1 MSSSLINISNPYS
14 TGGGGII
21 FENHVQTAFVVLM
34 LAGGYLPCLP
44 GKKITKL
51 KLQCKNAGFS
61 TDDIVAYT
69 VDNLTNAEH
78 KLFAQI
84 KHDISI
90 TNNDKQFQKV
100 INSAWADFNNPLIFN
115 KEKDVI
121 ALITGPLSKSDIYD
135 TRIILDWARHS
146 ENEKEYF
153 ENKIKLANFC
163 SNQKR
168 NKVEVFR
175 KALNK
180 ANKNIDISDEL
191 IFSFLRHFYIIGY
204 DLDIKAGVT
213 HSLLTTIINKF
224 QPNEQ
229 AISIWSRICEEVYS
243 YNQNAGTITI
253 KTLPADVTDYFKTEI
268 ASTIPREYSKPSLK
282 DETIIAELDRKLDK
296 PLFTASVL
304 GGWNENSQDD
314 IEIIEELTGGFKNW
328 INCIREIKNY
338 NDEIISLKNG
348 HWQVKDKIS
357 VLLKY
362 ASFFYD
368 SHLDSFKSIAI
379 KVLSEV
385 HPKFDLN
392 PEDRYAAALY
402 GKTSKYSS
410 ELRKGISET
419 IAFLG
424 VYGSKLKNCS
434 LHKPEDTVDLIIR
447 DLFND
452 ADWKLWASLNDL
464 LPIIA
469 EAAPNEF
476 LSSVENALKQYPSP
490 FDELFSQEGLGGVMG
505 TNYMTGLYWA
515 LETLAWSEE
524 YLARTILTLAEIA
537 THDPGGKWA
546 NRPSNSITTILLP
559 WMPHTTASFEKRIAS
574 LRGIRRNFPDIAWKI
589 VISLLP
595 NQHQISMGSH
605 KPSFRNFIPEDWKQE
620 VPASEYWK
628 QVQGYAAIAIDMAK
642 GNMQYVSALV
652 ENLDNIPQPSFS
664 VFLDYLSSDEILN
677 LPDEQKQPIWDKM
690 VVFIRKHRRFSDAKW
705 ALPSEMVNLLE
716 QTANKIYPSNPEYL
730 HRHLFSNRDYEFL
743 DKDIDW
749 HTQQEIILKQRIE
762 AIRQIYKINKT
773 VSVISFAEHVE
784 NPVKVGNAFAH
795 IADEENDRELLPD
808 FLESQEQFKKQF
820 ISGYV
825 SSRYQL
831 LGINWIDNQHTE
843 TWSIEQKCALLFNVP
858 FEIEIWQKADELL
871 GEQVGKYWKNINA
884 NPFSTQSSLL
894 PAIKNLLRYNRPLLA
909 LDCIY
914 AHYFSKKELFIEQA
928 IEALLKGTSTD
939 EPIGAMDAHHVI
951 EIIKMLQVDPQI
963 NEDKLFKIEWAY
975 LPLLDSYNNAEP
987 KLLYKKLSQDPDF
1000 FIEIIQLIYRSKNQT
1015 NEQEPDE
1022 TRKNIAS
1029 NAWKLLYEWN
1039 RPPGKLDVGTFSGE
1053 ALIKWYNEVKEKT
1066 IESGHYEIAM
1076 EHLGQV
1082 LFYTDPDP
1090 DGLWIHKSV
1099 ADLIDEKDN
1108 EYIRK
1113 GFVLKVYNV
1122 RGVYTVDPTGKP
1134 EREIAA
1140 SWRHKAAE
1148 IEKLG
1153 LIRFASELKA
1163 LANSYDREAERIIS
1177 GFGNKDENE
1186 NGEELKNDQ

>member
-1 MSSSLINISNPYS
+1 MSSSLKNIINPYS
-14 TGGGGII
+14 TGGGGFT
-21 FENHVQTAFVVLM
+21 FENYIQTAFVVLM

-69 VDNLTNAEH
+69 VDNSTNVEH
-78 KLFAQI
+78 KLLVQI

-90 TNNDKQFQKV
+90 TNSDKQFQEV
-100 INSAWADFNNPLIFN
+100 ITSAWTDFNNSSIFN

-121 ALITGPLSKSDIYD
+121 ALITGPLSKSDFYD

-146 ENEKEYF
+146 ENEKDYF
-153 ENKIKLANFC
+153 VKLANFC

-180 ANKNIDISDEL
+180 ANGNIDISDEL

-204 DLDIKAGVT
+204 DLDITGGVT
-213 HSLLTTIINKF
+213 HSLLTSIINKF
-224 QPNEQ
+224 QPNKQ
-229 AISIWSRICEEVYS
+229 AISIWSRISEEVYS
-243 YNQNAGTITI
+243 FNKNAGTITI
-253 KTLPADVTDYFKTEI
+253 ETLPADITDYFKTET
-268 ASTIPREYSKPSLK
+268 ASTIPKKYTKPSLK
-282 DETIIAELDRKLDK
+282 EEMIIAGMDRKLD
-296 PLFTASVL
+296 PHLFTAAVI
-304 GGWNENSQDD
+304 GGWNENSQGDN
-314 IEIIEELTGGFKNW
+314 EIIGEVTGGFKDW
-328 INCIREIKNY
+328 IDSIREIKNY

-348 HWQVKDKIS
+348 RWQVKDKIS

-368 SHLDSFKSIAI
+368 SRLDSIKTIAL
-379 KVLSEV
+379 KVLSEI
-385 HPKFDLN
+385 HPMFDLK
-392 PEDRYAAALY
+392 PEDRFAAAIY
-402 GKTSKYSS
+402 GKIPKYSS
-410 ELRKGISET
+410 ELRKGLSET
-419 IAFLG
+419 LAFLG
-424 VYGSKLKNCS
+424 IHGSKLKNCT
-434 LHKPEDTVDLIIR
+434 LHKPEDTVTLTIR
-447 DLFND
+447 ELFKD

-464 LPIIA
+464 LPILA

-476 LSSVENALKQYPSP
+476 LSSVENALKQYPCP
-490 FDELFSQEGLGGVMG
+490 FDELFSQEGLGGITG
-505 TNYMTGLYWA
+505 ANYMTGLYWA

-524 YLARTILTLAEIA
+524 YFSRTILTLAEIA
-537 THDPGGKWA
+537 THDPGGRWA

-559 WMPHTTASFEKRIAS
+559 WMPQTTATIEKRIAS
-574 LRGIRRNFPDIAWKI
+574 LRGIQRNFPDIAWKI

-605 KPSFRNFIPEDWKQE
+605 KPSFRNFIPEDWKPE
-620 VPASEYWK
+620 VPTSEYWE
-628 QVQGYAAIAIDMAK
+628 QVQGYASIAIDMAK

-652 ENLDNIPQPSFS
+652 ENLDNIPQPSFGA
-664 VFLDYLSSDEILN
+664 FLDYLSSDEIIN
-677 LPDEQKQPIWDKM
+677 LPDEQKQPIWETM
-690 VVFIRKHRRFSDAKW
+690 VVFIRKHRSFSDSKW
-705 ALPSEMVNLLE
+705 ALPSEMVDLLE
-716 QTANKIYPSNPEYL
+716 QTANKISPSNPEYL

-743 DKDIDW
+743 DRDIDW

-762 AIRQIYKINKT
+762 AIKQIYKINKT

-784 NPVKVGNAFAH
+784 NPEKVGNVFAY
-795 IADEENDRELLPD
+795 IADEENDRELLPA

-820 ISGYV
+820 ISGYI

-831 LGINWIDNQHTE
+831 LGINWIDNQRTE
-843 TWSIEQKCALLFNVP
+843 TWSIKQKCALLFNVP
-858 FEIEIWQKADELL
+858 FEIEIWQKVDELL
-871 GEQVGKYWKNINA
+871 GEQAGEYWTNINV

-894 PAIKNLLRYNRPLLA
+894 PAIKYLLRYNRPLLA

-963 NEDKLFKIEWAY
+963 NEDELFKIEWAY
-975 LPLLDSYNNAEP
+975 LPLLYSYNSYNNAEP
-987 KLLYKKLSQDPDF
+987 KLLYKKLSQNPDF

-1022 TRKNIAS
+1022 TRESIAS
-1029 NAWKLLYEWN
+1029 NAWKLLNKWK
-1039 RPPGKLDVGTFSGE
+1039 RPPGKLDDGTFSGE

-1066 IESGHYEIAM
+1066 IESGHFEVAM
-1076 EHLGQV
+1076 THLGRV
-1082 LFYTDPDP
+1082 LFYAGSDPN
-1090 DGLWIHKSV
+1090 GLWIHQS
-1099 ADLIDEKDN
+1099 AAELLNDEDDDN
-1108 EYIRK
+1108 IRQ
-1113 GFVLKVYNV
+1113 GFSLEVFNS
-1122 RGVYTVDPTGKP
+1122 RGFYAVDPTGKP

-1140 SWRHKAAE
+1140 SWRHKAEE

-1153 LIRFASELKA
+1153 LIRFASELKK
-1163 LANSYDREAERIIS
+1163 LASSYDREAERIIS
-1177 GFGNKDENE
+1177 DFGNKVENE
-1186 NGEELKNDQ
+1186 KRE